1 MGKQNENSEDNV
13 LWEGKKRLM
22 LFGLPWTF
30 TKYKI
35 TESRLFVRRG
45 FLTTRYDEVRLYRI
59 RDVGLS
65 RTLVQKMIGTGTIS
79 VCSTDSSMKNFD
91 LVNIKDSERVA
102 EILSSATEK
111 AREKTRVSARELM
124 VDTES
129 EDEDENWN

>member
-1 MGKQNENSEDNV
+1 MMGRNKEDSEEEI

-30 TKYKI
+30 TSYKI
-35 TESRLFVRRG
+35 TESRLFVRKG

-65 RTLVQKMIGTGTIS
+65 RTLAQKLIGTGTIAVS
-79 VCSTDSSMKNFD
+79 STDSSMKNFD
-91 LVNIKDSERVA
+91 LVNIKNSERVA

-124 VDTES
+124 VDTDI
-129 EDEDENWN
+129 EDEGE